1 MTSSA
6 TAPVSSKGSPI
17 SERRVA
23 CAGRGIQRVAW
34 RAAAVVF
41 LLGIAGPEATAQ
53 KRYPIFTLKDLVHTM
68 TTMGRNVEAVNMSI
82 ASSDFA
88 TAKGQLTRARVQLA
102 ISMTFW
108 RDNGKHDAIRMLRET
123 LTRMDDLDAALSR
136 DKVDAAAVGALA
148 RQVDTAC
155 QSCHAVYRDQDPTTK
170 AYRLKPGSV

>member
-1 MTSSA
+1 MTSWA
-6 TAPVSSKGSPI
+6 TAPASSKGSPI

-23 CAGRGIQRVAW
+23 CTGRGIERVAW
-34 RAAAVVF
+34 RAVAVVF

-88 TAKGQLTRARVQLA
+88 TAKGQLTRAREQLA

-136 DKVDAAAVGALA
+136 GKVDAAAAGALA